1 MASSVEAPRLSSP
14 LSLPDDPD
22 VSEPDEPDVS
32 EPDEPEVLVEP
43 EDPDEPDDP
52 LLDPDDGDGD
62 GEAGAGTG
70 DAVDGAGLALV
81 LGALAVEGWGVE
93 LVFGGAV
100 ALGAAAA
107 GAGAGGAGG
116 AARTGGGFSA
126 TVTLPGPSSEIATK
140 ATAVDVIANA
150 ITTPVMIAGT
160 RQRRPLRASAVPHPR
175 HHSWPSCTRAPQ
187 VAQVA
192 PSGASWTGASSGGSP
207 GPGGR
212 SSRAVAAPFSLG
224 LPLAEESVSAD
235 SERSRRRRSVL
246 TIFHRS
252 A

>member
-1 MASSVEAPRLSSP
+1 MASSVDGPRLSSP
-14 LSLPDDPD
+14 VSLPDDPD
-22 VSEPDEPDVS
+22 ESDPDEPDES

-43 EDPDEPDDP
+43 EEPDELDDP
-52 LLDPDDGDGD
+52 LLEQDEDDG
-62 GEAGAGTG
+62 EVGA
-70 DAVDGAGLALV
+70 
-81 LGALAVEGWGVE
+81 W
-93 LVFGGAV
+93 
-100 ALGAAAA
+100 
-107 GAGAGGAGG
+107 
-116 AARTGGGFSA
+116 TGGGFSA
-126 TVTLPGPSSEIATK
+126 TVTFPGPSSEIATK

-160 RQRRPLRASAVPHPR
+160 RQRRPLRASAVPHSK

-187 VAQVA
+187 VAQVV

-224 LPLAEESVSAD
+224 WPLAEESVSAD

-246 TIFHRS
+246 TIFH
-252 A
+252 

>member
-1 MASSVEAPRLSSP
+1 MASSVDGPRLSSP

-22 VSEPDEPDVS
+22 VSEPDNPEVS
-32 EPDEPEVLVEP
+32 ERDEPEVLVDP

-52 LLDPDDGDGD
+52 PLEPDEGD
-62 GEAGAGTG
+62 GEVGTG
-70 DAVDGAGLALV
+70 TGEAVDGAGLALV
-81 LGALAVEGWGVE
+81 LGALAVEGLGVE
-93 LVFGGAV
+93 LVFGAAV

-116 AARTGGGFSA
+116 GAWTGGGFSA
-126 TVTLPGPSSEIATK
+126 TVTVPGPSSEIATE
-140 ATAVDVIANA
+140 APAVEVIETA
-150 ITTPVMIAGT
+150 ITPRVMPAGT
-160 RQRRPLRASAVPHPR
+160 RQRRPLRASAVPHSR
-175 HHSWPSCTRAPQ
+175 HHSWPSCTRAPH

-212 SSRAVAAPFSLG
+212 SSRAVAAPFSLVW
-224 LPLAEESVSAD
+224 PLAEESASAG
-235 SERSRRRRSVL
+235 SEGWRRRRSVL
-246 TIFHRS
+246 TIFQGS

>member
-1 MASSVEAPRLSSP
+1 MASSVDGPRLSSP

-22 VSEPDEPDVS
+22 VSEPDEPEVS

-43 EDPDEPDDP
+43 EDPDDPDDP
-52 LLDPDDGDGD
+52 LLEPDEGDGVD
-62 GEAGAGTG
+62 GTGTG

-81 LGALAVEGWGVE
+81 LGALAVEGLGVE
-93 LVFGGAV
+93 LVFGGGV

-116 AARTGGGFSA
+116 GAWTGGGFSA
-126 TVTLPGPSSEIATK
+126 TVTVPGPSSEIATK
-140 ATAVDVIANA
+140 ATAVDEIANA
-150 ITTPVMIAGT
+150 ITTPVMTAGT
-160 RQRRPLRASAVPHPR
+160 RQRRPLRASAVPHSR
-175 HHSWPSCTRAPQ
+175 HHSWPSCTRAPH

-192 PSGASWTGASSGGSP
+192 PSGASWTGVSSGGSP

-212 SSRAVAAPFSLG
+212 SSRAVAAPFSLVS
-224 LPLAEESVSAD
+224 PLAEESASAG

-246 TIFHRS
+246 TIIHRS